1 MIAALYSSRPSG
13 PKKVILDGI
22 WFRWTTIEKTNT
34 EETQGA
40 MRGTNRKVPGL
51 KYAFVY
57 RDNWTL
63 NVRPTKFMQ
72 VTGSYL

>member
-13 PKKVILDGI
+13 PSKVTLDGI
-22 WFRWTTIEKTNT
+22 RFRWMTIEKTNT
-34 EETQGA
+34 EERQGA
-40 MRGTNRKVPGL
+40 MRGTSRKVPGL

-63 NVRPTKFMQ
+63 NPLLANGT
-72 VTGSYL
+72 